1 MEQGVVQ
8 AKVYSFDN
16 KKFVLVEQINNYL
29 FLVNMKNSHDMMIR
43 KESVE
48 KPNVLLPLDD
58 DDEFEH
64 ALQLLTRKKLEEE
77 EEI

>member
-29 FLVNMKNSHDMMIR
+29 FLVNMKNSRDMMIR
-43 KESVE
+43 KESAE
-48 KPNVLLPLDD
+48 EPNVLLPLDD
-58 DDEFEH
+58 DDENMH
-64 ALQLLTRKKLEEE
+64 YNYLLERN
-77 EEI
+77 

>member
-8 AKVYSFDN
+8 VKVYSFDN

-43 KESVE
+43 KENVE
-48 KPNVLLPLDD
+48 EPNVLLPLDD
-58 DDEFEH
+58 DDEFEY

-77 EEI
+77 DN